1 VGIYVYPLKGETR
14 TVRFIR
20 DALVFE
26 AVDVTTG
33 RGRRREDMRP
43 NEQTPVP
50 SRREFL
56 LRQAQPVED
65 SRCVRTCVGASL
77 EGFITDA
84 DLPAAECEWPGLQ
97 AFFLSLA
104 VDDRPRTFL
113 DLIWRFENRESG
125 ASIEARVVITAA

>member
-1 VGIYVYPLKGETR
+1 
-14 TVRFIR
+14 
-20 DALVFE
+20 
-26 AVDVTTG
+26 
-33 RGRRREDMRP
+33 MRP

-50 SRREFL
+50 TRREFL
-56 LRQAQPVED
+56 LRQAQPTGE
-65 SRCVRTCVGASL
+65 SHCLHACAGASL

-113 DLIWRFENRESG
+113 DLIWRFENRETRLTVETR
-125 ASIEARVVITAA
+125 IVITAA